1 MKGNRLAQIQIGLV
15 LIVLVSLISG
25 CTSSASSRYFG
36 QTAAPREN
44 VLRYVSGS
52 EPQSLDP
59 QVPTGQPEAR
69 VLMAFFDGLVE
80 YHPKSMEAIPA
91 IAESWETSEDGTEYL
106 FHLRKNAT
114 FSNGAPITAGDFAYT
129 FRRALSPE
137 LAAENAYLAYYV
149 KYAEPYNSGH
159 SFVRDKNGHFLH
171 ERDLESGADPASE
184 PPVQPDNFG
193 PDTEVHRKLDE
204 PLRVTVPSD
213 EKSRNELLE
222 KNPKLKAAV
231 TGKEFVPITGED
243 IGYEAVDDH
252 TFRIK
257 LLQPAPY
264 FLGLLAHQ
272 FFRVVH
278 PPTVEKFGNK
288 WTKPEN
294 IVTSGA
300 YRLKEHRPY
309 DEIIAV
315 KDPTYWD
322 AANVHI
328 DRIEFYPLDEQTT
341 MLNLYKA
348 GRVDATYNHTV
359 PSGWIETVR
368 EYKDEYLLFP
378 EASIEYYAI
387 NTTKA
392 PMNDLKVRQA
402 FALAVDREALAK
414 FRKTVKPLV
423 DFTPEGIFPRYEAAR
438 TKVYGELLKKANIS
452 PEQWKKRVFDPERAR
467 QLLGEAGFPVQKQ
480 GNGWASPSFPFD
492 KVNVMYNT
500 SESNKAIAEFLQAQ
514 WKQNLGIT
522 VPLNNMEWKTF
533 LPTTKALEYSGFARR
548 GWVADYMDPFTYLAL
563 FYSPKNDSSTGWHD
577 PKYDKLLDDA
587 NKLNDPE
594 ARLEKLAEAEFLVMS
609 QQVVVPL
616 STSGTNWIK
625 KPYVKGLYPNAG
637 TVHAWKFVYIE
648 KDPANWDKD
657 VDNIMK
663 QDDPRVEQ
671 QIAKLMQSQ
680 LDLER
685 SKELAKTQSAA
696 KAE

>member
-1 MKGNRLAQIQIGLV
+1 MKGIRPSKLQYGLAIAV
-15 LIVLVSLISG
+15 LASFISG
-25 CTSSASSRYFG
+25 CTSSASSKYFG
-36 QTAAPREN
+36 QTAAPTEN

-91 IAESWETSEDGTEYL
+91 IAESWEVSEDGTEYL

-114 FSNGAPITAGDFAYT
+114 FSNGQPIKAGDFVYT

-149 KYAEPYNSGH
+149 KYAEPYNSGY
-159 SFVRDKNGHFLH
+159 SFVKDKNGHFLH
-171 ERDLESGADPASE
+171 ESDLEPGADPAAE
-184 PPVQPDNFG
+184 APVKPDNFG
-193 PDTEVHRKLDE
+193 ADTEFHRKMDE
-204 PLRVTVPSD
+204 PMRVTVPSD
-213 EKSRNELLE
+213 EKSRTKALE
-222 KNPKLKAAV
+222 KNPQLKAAIDGKDLVPV
-231 TGKEFVPITGED
+231 TAED
-243 IGYEAVDDH
+243 VGYEAVDDY

-272 FFRVVH
+272 YFRVVH
-278 PPTVEKFGNK
+278 PPTVEKFGTQ

-300 YRLKEHRPY
+300 YRLQAHRPY
-309 DEIIAV
+309 DEIIGV

-322 AANVHI
+322 AANVHL

-348 GRVDATYNHTV
+348 GRIDATYNHTV
-359 PSGWIETVR
+359 PSGWIENVKS
-368 EYKDEYLLFP
+368 YKDEYLLFP
-378 EASIEYYAI
+378 EASIEYYAM
-387 NTTKA
+387 NTTRA
-392 PMNDLKVRQA
+392 PMNDIKVRQA

-423 DFTPEGIFPRYEAAR
+423 DFTPEGIFPRYEEAR
-438 TKVYGELLKKANIS
+438 TKVYGDLLKKNNIP

-467 QLLGEAGFPVQKQ
+467 KLLGEAGFPVQQQ
-480 GNGWASPSFPFD
+480 GSGWTCPTFPFD

-514 WKQNLGIT
+514 WKQNLGIQ
-522 VPLNNMEWKTF
+522 VPINNMEWKTF
-533 LPTTKALEYSGFARR
+533 LPTTKALEYGGFARR

-563 FYSPKNDSSTGWHD
+563 FYSAKNDSSTGWHD

-587 NKLNDPE
+587 NKLNDPN

-609 QQVVVPL
+609 QQIVIPL

-625 KPYVKGLYPNAG
+625 KPYVRGLYPNAG

-648 KDPANWDKD
+648 RDPAKWDKA
-657 VDNIMK
+657 VENIMK
-663 QDDPRVEQ
+663 DEDPRVEQ
-671 QIAKLMQSQ
+671 QIAQLMQSQ
-680 LDLER
+680 LNLEKSR
-685 SKELAKTQSAA
+685 EIAKNENTAA
-696 KAE
+696 AE

>member
-1 MKGNRLAQIQIGLV
+1 MNGTRRTQIK
-15 LIVLVSLISG
+15 IVLAISILSSLLAG
-25 CTSSASSRYFG
+25 CTSSASTKYFG
-36 QTAAPREN
+36 QTDAPKDN

-69 VLMAFFDGLVE
+69 VIMALFDGLVE

-91 IAESWETSEDGTEYL
+91 IAESWEVSDDGTEYL

-149 KYAEPYNSGH
+149 KYAEPYNSGQ
-159 SFVRDKNGHFLH
+159 SFLRDKNGHFLH
-171 ERDLESGADPASE
+171 ESDLEAGANPAAE
-184 PPVQPDNFG
+184 KPVAPDNFG

-204 PLRVTVPSD
+204 PIRVTVPSD
-213 EKSRNELLE
+213 EKSRNALFE
-222 KNPKLKAAV
+222 KDPKLKAAAAAMDLV
-231 TGKEFVPITGED
+231 AITGED

-272 FFRVVH
+272 YFRVVH
-278 PPTVEKFGNK
+278 PPTVEKFGAQ

-300 YRLKEHRPY
+300 YRLQTHKPY

-322 AANVHI
+322 AANVHV

-359 PSGWIETVR
+359 PSGWIENVKQ
-368 EYKDEYLLFP
+368 YKDEYLLFP
-378 EASIEYYAI
+378 EAVIEYYAV
-387 NTTKA
+387 NTTQA
-392 PMNDLKVRQA
+392 PMDNVKVRKA

-414 FRKTVKPLV
+414 FRKTVKPLT
-423 DFTPEGIFPRYEAAR
+423 DFTPVGIFPRYEAAR
-438 TKVYGELLKKANIS
+438 KKVYGDFLAKDNIS
-452 PEQWKKRVFDPERAR
+452 QEEWQKRIFDGDKAR
-467 QLLGEAGFPVQKQ
+467 QLLTEAGFPVQKQ
-480 GNGWASPSFPFD
+480 GNGWACPTFPFD
-492 KVNVMYNT
+492 KVNVVYNT
-500 SESNKAIAEFLQAQ
+500 SESNKAVAEFLQAQ

-533 LPTTKALEYSGFARR
+533 LPTTKALEYTGFARR
-548 GWVADYMDPFTYLAL
+548 GWVADYMDPFTFLAL
-563 FYSPKNDSSTGWHD
+563 FYSAKNDSSTGWHD
-577 PKYDKLLDDA
+577 PRYDKLLDDA
-587 NKLNDPE
+587 NKLTDPDE
-594 ARLEKLAEAEFLVMS
+594 RFEKLAEAEYMVMS
-609 QQVVVPL
+609 QQVVIPL
-616 STSGTNWIK
+616 ATAGTNWIK

-648 KDPANWDKD
+648 QDPSKWD
-657 VDNIMK
+657 VNVENIMEAS
-663 QDDPRVEQ
+663 DPRVDQ
-671 QIAKLMQSQ
+671 QISQLMQTQTDFEQS
-680 LDLER
+680 R
-685 SKELAKTQSAA
+685 ELAKQQNVGTAQ
-696 KAE
+696 

>member
-1 MKGNRLAQIQIGLV
+1 MVIGC
-15 LIVLVSLISG
+15 S
-25 CTSSASSRYFG
+25 TSASSRYFG
-36 QTAAPREN
+36 QTAAPRDN

-69 VLMAFFDGLVE
+69 VIMAFFDGLVE
-80 YHPKSMEAIPA
+80 YHPKTMEAIPA
-91 IAESWETSEDGTEYL
+91 IAESWEVSDDGTEYL

-114 FSNGAPITAGDFAYT
+114 FSNGDPVTAKDFVYT

-159 SFVRDKNGHFLH
+159 AFVKDKDGHFLH
-171 ERDLESGADPASE
+171 ESDLEPGADPAAE
-184 PPVQPDNFG
+184 PPIKPDNFG
-193 PDTEVHRKLDE
+193 LDSQMHRKLDE
-204 PLRVTVPSD
+204 PTRLTVPGD
-213 EKSRNELLE
+213 EKSRAKLFE
-222 KNPKLKAAV
+222 KDEKLKTAV
-231 TGKEFVPITGED
+231 AGKEFVPVTAED
-243 IGYEAVDDH
+243 LGYEAVDDH

-272 FFRVVH
+272 YFRVVH
-278 PPTVEKFGNK
+278 PPTVEKHKAN

-294 IVTSGA
+294 IVTSGP
-300 YRLKEHRPY
+300 YLLKIHRPY

-315 KDPTYWD
+315 KDPNYWD

-328 DRIEFYPLDEQTT
+328 DRIEFYPLEEQTT

-359 PSGWIETVR
+359 PSGWIENVKQ
-368 EYKDEYLLFP
+368 YKDEYLLFP
-378 EASIEYYAI
+378 EAVIEYYSM
-387 NTTKA
+387 NTTRA
-392 PMNDLKVRQA
+392 PMDNIKVRQA

-423 DFTPEGIFPRYEAAR
+423 DFTPVGIFPKYEEAR
-438 TKVYGELLKKANIS
+438 TKVYGDSLEKNNI
-452 PEQWKKRVFDPERAR
+452 PQEQWKQRIFDPERAR
-467 QLLGEAGFPVQKQ
+467 KLLGEAGFPVQQQ
-480 GNGWASPSFPFD
+480 GSGWACPTFPFD

-500 SESNKAIAEFLQAQ
+500 SESNKAVAEFLQAQ

-533 LPTTKALEYSGFARR
+533 LPTTKALEYGGFARR
-548 GWVADYMDPFTYLAL
+548 GWVADYMDPFTFLAL
-563 FYSPKNDSSTGWHD
+563 FYSEKNDSSTGWHD
-577 PKYDKLLDDA
+577 KRYDKLLDDA
-587 NKLNDPE
+587 NKLNDPQ
-594 ARLEKLAEAEFLVMS
+594 ARFEKLAEAEFLVMS

-616 STSGTNWIK
+616 STAGTNWIK

-648 KDPANWDKD
+648 TDPAKWDSD
-657 VDNIMK
+657 VEQIMVRE
-663 QDDPRVEQ
+663 DARVEQ
-671 QIAKLMQSQ
+671 QITQLMQSQ
-680 LDLER
+680 LNLEIAR
-685 SKELAKTQSAA
+685 KAA
-696 KAE
+696 TPTANAAPAE